1 MVAKVSPELKAP
13 LVLFTY
19 YNPIIRKGMDKFCAL
34 IKEAGAS
41 GEGAVITAQQVSI
54 QRNVCNGELLQLVS

>member
-19 YNPIIRKGMDKFCAL
+19 YNPIIRKGMDKFCSQ
-34 IKEAGAS
+34 IKAAGAS
-41 GEGAVITAQQVSI
+41 GAAVQA
-54 QRNVCNGELLQLVS
+54 RQLSK